1 MVQIHVRV
9 LLFHCVI
16 IFYCLIVLVTDT
28 QQRCAIVMMVG
39 GALPPCILKMEEME
53 NLYKERMELQD
64 ELNEVLQMSDEEVC
78 KKYNS
83 DDKNEIVIDIK
94 RDIANVDE
102 DIKEHYSE
110 CSGTLDEAYSSY
122 SEYYQFI

>member
-16 IFYCLIVLVTDT
+16 IFYCLIVLVADT

-53 NLYKERMELQD
+53 NLYKERMKLQD

-102 DIKEHYSE
+102 DIEEHDSE

-122 SEYYQFI
+122 SEFYQFI

>member
-1 MVQIHVRV
+1 
-9 LLFHCVI
+9 
-16 IFYCLIVLVTDT
+16 
-28 QQRCAIVMMVG
+28 
-39 GALPPCILKMEEME
+39 MEEMR

-110 CSGTLDEAYSSY
+110 CSG
-122 SEYYQFI
+122 Q

>member
-1 MVQIHVRV
+1 
-9 LLFHCVI
+9 
-16 IFYCLIVLVTDT
+16 
-28 QQRCAIVMMVG
+28 
-39 GALPPCILKMEEME
+39 ME
-53 NLYKERMELQD
+53 NLYKERMKLQD

-102 DIKEHYSE
+102 DIEEHDSE

-122 SEYYQFI
+122 SEFYQFI